1 MVCRVR
7 PDWDVCVV
15 PPTRGGRCG
24 IVTTVQLPFK
34 TPYRSRQFVH
44 SATSIDIKM
53 EKEVFRAGTFTLTIP
68 STNTVWKKGQD
79 KPLICTV
86 CLPLSCHRPWSL
98 RGTKIVGDMERS
110 LRGVQSFNTAQT
122 GSLLRKFIEQTRALE
137 SMPVGVMRHMLRAD
151 EVGQVS
157 CEDLGD

>member
-1 MVCRVR
+1 
-7 PDWDVCVV
+7 
-15 PPTRGGRCG
+15 
-24 IVTTVQLPFK
+24 
-34 TPYRSRQFVH
+34 
-44 SATSIDIKM
+44 
-53 EKEVFRAGTFTLTIP
+53 
-68 STNTVWKKGQD
+68 
-79 KPLICTV
+79 
-86 CLPLSCHRPWSL
+86 
-98 RGTKIVGDMERS
+98 VGDMERS